1 MNGKTV
7 SRDAASPK
15 KPSGLRFSLC
25 SVLRR
30 SGGTYNVGRE
40 EKDTAPPKTPPSHV
54 GSARLSAVR
63 PSIAPSEMS
72 AGREM
77 GLFQAYINSG
87 LFKIEDIQAQLT
99 NPRLYGSSSRENSAG
114 SIRQAGSSTTP
125 TTRVIRVD
133 VHVQD
138 STPTQLDPQE
148 PIPKPEPPPP
158 PPEEEQVKVN
168 GNYGNGRPPVV
179 QYRHCGKLGWT
190 EDNGNTSSSSSSPK
204 RTSFQCVPKAK
215 KSRGDLDKMDAIFE
229 SRGSSELDYIRG
241 SCYSEEDDVSET
253 DSMGFGCGCGL
264 WQGLAALR
272 CCRGASVETVQAI

>member
-1 MNGKTV
+1 MSGTTL
-7 SRDAASPK
+7 SRDEASPK
-15 KPSGLRFSLC
+15 RPSGLRFSLC

-77 GLFQAYINSG
+77 GLFQSYINSG

-99 NPRLYGSSSRENSAG
+99 NPRLYPSNSRENSAG
-114 SIRQAGSSTTP
+114 SAGSSTTP

-138 STPTQLDPQE
+138 STPTQINPQE
-148 PIPKPEPPPP
+148 DPERVTKLEPPPP

-168 GNYGNGRPPVV
+168 GNHGNGRPPVV
-179 QYRHCGKLGWT
+179 QYRHSGKLGWT
-190 EDNGNTSSSSSSPK
+190 EDNGNTPSPSSPK
-204 RTSFQCVPKAK
+204 RTSLQCVPKPK

-241 SCYSEEDDVSET
+241 SCYSEDDDVSET

-264 WQGLAALR
+264 WQGLATLR